1 MYHFKMQNSGF
12 WGWEVAYYS
21 LHPHKTTTEN
31 EKKKKK
37 KKKKTNTHTKVTPNI
52 PTGLRNHPET
62 GYTNKF
68 RFPFKSRQGR

>member
-37 KKKKTNTHTKVTPNI
+37 KKKKHTHP
-52 PTGLRNHPET
+52 
-62 GYTNKF
+62 
-68 RFPFKSRQGR
+68 

>member
-37 KKKKTNTHTKVTPNI
+37 KKKNTQTHMGNTQYPDRTKKPSWD
-52 PTGLRNHPET
+52 GLYE
-62 GYTNKF
+62 
-68 RFPFKSRQGR
+68 